1 MRRLFRRSDARR
13 GWVDAVTRIE
23 QITKVM
29 DELAACRGD
38 ACLGALIGELD
49 WLAELHRLL
58 YGGDL

>member
-1 MRRLFRRSDARR
+1 MSSLKNPRVYS
-13 GWVDAVTRIE
+13 GSINRIE

-38 ACLGALIGELD
+38 SCLGALIGELD

-58 YGGDL
+58 YGGYM